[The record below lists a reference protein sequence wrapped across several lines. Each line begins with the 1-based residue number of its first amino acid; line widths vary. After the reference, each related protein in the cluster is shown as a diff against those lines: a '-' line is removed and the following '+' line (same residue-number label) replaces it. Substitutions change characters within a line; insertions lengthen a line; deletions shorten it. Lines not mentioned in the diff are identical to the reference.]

1 MDILQTGYELDYFKA
16 ELGFKFKFQIQF
28 PEILAKFT
36 IETVFVLYQH
46 QTASSKICPCFEEIK
61 VQMCAKLKEL
71 KQCGTVK
78 GGNTYWCSTLG
89 YMILAKLLA

>member
-1 MDILQTGYELDYFKA
+1 MDILQTGYELDYFQA

-36 IETVFVLYQH
+36 IENVFVLYQH
-46 QTASSKICPCFEEIK
+46 QTARSKICPCFEEIK
-61 VQMCAKLKEL
+61 VQMYAKLKEL

-78 GGNTYWCSTLG
+78 
-89 YMILAKLLA
+89 K

>member
-36 IETVFVLYQH
+36 IETVLFFTNTKQPAPKYAHAL
-46 QTASSKICPCFEEIK
+46 K
-61 VQMCAKLKEL
+61 KLKCRCV
-71 KQCGTVK
+71 Q
-78 GGNTYWCSTLG
+78 S
-89 YMILAKLLA
+89 